1 MNRYLDNRF
10 QKDLQ
15 KKMVLLTGPRQVGK
29 TTLGRNLGGKFG
41 GNLSRNF
48 QQALPAAVYL
58 NYDTPADRA
67 TLLAQAW
74 PKRAPLLILDE
85 IHKMR
90 DWKVWL
96 KGVFDGRTQIDG
108 PSQQSQQILVTGS
121 ARMDTFRQAGES
133 LAGRYFSWRL
143 HPISVREWCEQT
155 GASPAQALTHL
166 LERGGFP
173 EPALADSDEE
183 AQRWRRGYFT
193 DLIREDVLEFSRLH
207 EVNAM
212 RLFAQTLQQRVGSP
226 LSIASIAR
234 DMAVSPKTLTRYL
247 EILEALY
254 IVFTVRPWSRNI
266 TRATLLQPKVYFF
279 DTGLVQGDAGVRFE
293 NLVACHLLKT
303 THWQQDALGKNVD
316 LHYIRT
322 KDGAE
327 VDFALSD
334 VLNGAGDANPVLTHL
349 IECKLS
355 DAKPHAALKRFSQEQ
370 PQAEALQ
377 VVRDLRHEQDF
388 NGLQIRDA
396 ASWLVQLSA

>member
-1 MNRYLDNRF
+1 MNRYLDERI
-10 QKDLQ
+10 QKDLL

-29 TTLGRNLGGKFG
+29 TTLSRNL
-41 GNLSRNF
+41 
-48 QQALPAAVYL
+48 QQALSNAVYL

-67 TLLAQAW
+67 TMLAQSW
-74 PKRAPLLILDE
+74 PKRATLLVLDE

-90 DWKVWL
+90 GWKLWL
-96 KGVFDGRTQIDG
+96 KGVFDGRAQLNG
-108 PSQQSQQILVTGS
+108 VNQQILVTGS

-155 GASPAQALTHL
+155 AASPAQALTHL

-173 EPALADSDEE
+173 EPALADNNEE
-183 AQRWRRGYFT
+183 AERWRSEYFT

-234 DMAVSPKTLTRYL
+234 DMAVAPKTLTRYL

-293 NLVACHLLKT
+293 NLVACHLLKM
-303 THWQQDALGKNVD
+303 THWQQDALGKKVD
-316 LHYIRT
+316 LHFIRT

-334 VLNGAGDANPVLTHL
+334 ASAVDPVLTHL

-355 DAKPHAALKRFSQEQ
+355 DGKPHAALRRFSLEQ
-370 PQAEALQ
+370 PQALAVQ
-377 VVRDLRHEQDF
+377 VVRDLRHEQDHQT
-388 NGLQIRDA
+388 LQIRDA
-396 ASWLVQLSA
+396 AAWLMQLRV

>member
-1 MNRYLDNRF
+1 MNRYLDIRI
-10 QKDLQ
+10 QKDLL

-29 TTLGRNLGGKFG
+29 TTL
-41 GNLSRNF
+41 SRNF
-48 QQALPAAVYL
+48 QQALPTAVYL

-67 TLLAQAW
+67 TMLEQAW

-90 DWKVWL
+90 DWKAWL

-108 PSQQSQQILVTGS
+108 PSRQSQQILVTGS

-155 GASPAQALTHL
+155 TASPAQALTHL

-183 AQRWRRGYFT
+183 AQRWRREYFT

-226 LSIASIAR
+226 LSIASISR

-293 NLVACHLLKT
+293 NLVACHLLKA

-316 LHYIRT
+316 LHYVRT

-327 VDFALSD
+327 VDFALSET
-334 VLNGAGDANPVLTHL
+334 NGANPVLTHL

-370 PQAEALQ
+370 PQAEAVQ
-377 VVRDLRHEQDF
+377 VVRDLRHEQDI

-396 ASWLVQLSA
+396 ASWLMQLGA

>member
-1 MNRYLDNRF
+1 MDRYLDNRI
-10 QKDLQ
+10 QKDLL

-29 TTLGRNLGGKFG
+29 TTLSR
-41 GNLSRNF
+41 NLSRNF
-48 QQALPAAVYL
+48 QQALPTAVYL

-67 TLLAQAW
+67 TMLAQAW

-90 DWKVWL
+90 DWKAWL
-96 KGVFDGRTQIDG
+96 KGVFDGRAQING
-108 PSQQSQQILVTGS
+108 ANQQILVTGS

-173 EPALADSDEE
+173 EPALADSDAE
-183 AQRWRRGYFT
+183 AQRWRREYFT

-226 LSIASIAR
+226 LSIASISR

-293 NLVACHLLKT
+293 NLVACHLLKA

-316 LHYIRT
+316 LHYVRT

-334 VLNGAGDANPVLTHL
+334 VLSGASGATPVLTHL

-355 DAKPHAALKRFSQEQ
+355 DARPHAALKRFSHEQ
-370 PQAEALQ
+370 PQVEALQ

-396 ASWLVQLSA
+396 ASWLMQLSA

>member
-1 MNRYLDNRF
+1 MNRYLDNRI
-10 QKDLQ
+10 QKDLL

-29 TTLGRNLGGKFG
+29 TTLSRHLS
-41 GNLSRNF
+41 GNLSRNL

-67 TLLAQAW
+67 MMLAQAW
-74 PKRAPLLILDE
+74 PRRTPLLILDE
-85 IHKMR
+85 IHKMH

-108 PSQQSQQILVTGS
+108 APQQILVTGS

-173 EPALADSDEE
+173 EPALADSAEE
-183 AQRWRRGYFT
+183 AQRWRRGYFI

-212 RLFAQTLQQRVGSP
+212 RLFAQTLRQRVGSP

-247 EILEALY
+247 EILEALF

-303 THWQQDALGKNVD
+303 THWQQDALGKSVD
-316 LHYIRT
+316 LHYVRT

-334 VLNGAGDANPVLTHL
+334 VLSDAGGANPVLTHL

-355 DAKPHAALKRFSQEQ
+355 DANPHAALRRFSQEQ
-370 PQAEALQ
+370 PHAEAVQ

-396 ASWLVQLSA
+396 ATWLMQLDA

>member
-1 MNRYLDNRF
+1 MPN
-10 QKDLQ
+10 
-15 KKMVLLTGPRQVGK
+15 
-29 TTLGRNLGGKFG
+29 
-41 GNLSRNF
+41 
-48 QQALPAAVYL
+48 
-58 NYDTPADRA
+58 
-67 TLLAQAW
+67 
-74 PKRAPLLILDE
+74 
-85 IHKMR
+85 
-90 DWKVWL
+90 WKAWL
-96 KGVFDGRTQIDG
+96 KGVFDGRANNDG
-108 PSQQSQQILVTGS
+108 INQKILVTGS
-121 ARMDTFRQAGES
+121 ARMDTFRQSGES

-155 GASPAQALTHL
+155 TASPAQALTHL

-183 AQRWRRGYFT
+183 AQRWRREYFN

-234 DMAVSPKTLTRYL
+234 DMAVAPKTLTRYL

-266 TRATLLQPKVYFF
+266 TRATLMQPKVYFF
-279 DTGLVQGDAGVRFE
+279 DTGLVKGDAGVRFE
-293 NLVACHLLKT
+293 NLTACHLLKHV
-303 THWQQDALGKNVD
+303 HWQQDALGKQTD

-334 VLNGAGDANPVLTHL
+334 SSGESPVLTHL

-355 DAKPHAALKRFSQEQ
+355 DAKPHTALKRFAVEQ
-370 PQAEALQ
+370 PNTVAVQ
-377 VVRDLRHEQDF
+377 VVRDLRHEQDI
-388 NGLQIRDA
+388 NGLQIRDGA
-396 ASWLVQLSA
+396 QWLNQLSA

>member
-1 MNRYLDNRF
+1 MNRYLENRIR
-10 QKDLQ
+10 QDLH
-15 KKMVLLTGPRQVGK
+15 KKMILLTGPRQVGK
-29 TTLGRNLGGKFG
+29 TTLSRNLQHEQPD
-41 GNLSRNF
+41 SI
-48 QQALPAAVYL
+48 YL

-67 TLLAQAW
+67 IMLAQTW
-74 PKRAPLLILDE
+74 PQRATLLILDE
-85 IHKMR
+85 IHKMPN
-90 DWKVWL
+90 WKAWL
-96 KGVFDGRTQIDG
+96 KGVFDGRANNDG
-108 PSQQSQQILVTGS
+108 VHQKILVTGS
-121 ARMDTFRQAGES
+121 ARMDTFRQSGES

-155 GASPAQALTHL
+155 AASPAQALTHL

-173 EPALADSDEE
+173 EPALAQSDED
-183 AQRWRRGYFT
+183 AQRWRREYFN

-234 DMAVSPKTLTRYL
+234 DMATAPKTLTRYL

-266 TRATLLQPKVYFF
+266 TRATLMQPKVYFF
-279 DTGLVQGDAGVRFE
+279 DTGLVKGDAGVRFE
-293 NLVACHLLKT
+293 NLTACHLLKHV
-303 THWQQDALGKNVD
+303 HWQQDALGKQTD
-316 LHYIRT
+316 LHYIKT

-334 VLNGAGDANPVLTHL
+334 ASGENPVLTHL

-355 DAKPHAALKRFSQEQ
+355 DTKPHTALKRFALEQ
-370 PQAEALQ
+370 PNAVAVQ
-377 VVRDLRHEQDF
+377 VVRDLRHEQDI
-388 NGLQIRDA
+388 NGLQIRDGA
-396 ASWLVQLSA
+396 QWFNQLSA

>member
-1 MNRYLDNRF
+1 MNRYLDTRI
-10 QKDLQ
+10 QKDLL

-29 TTLGRNLGGKFG
+29 TTLSRHLG

-48 QQALPAAVYL
+48 QQALPTAVYL

-67 TLLAQAW
+67 VMLAQAW
-74 PKRAPLLILDE
+74 PKRTPLLILDE

-90 DWKVWL
+90 DWKTWL

-108 PSQQSQQILVTGS
+108 PNQQSQQSQQSQQILVTSS

-173 EPALADSDEE
+173 EPALADNDEE
-183 AQRWRRGYFT
+183 AQRWRREYFT

-212 RLFAQTLQQRVGSP
+212 RLFAQTLQQRVGAP
-226 LSIASIAR
+226 LSIASISR

-293 NLVACHLLKT
+293 NLVACHLLKA

-316 LHYIRT
+316 LHYVRT

-327 VDFALSD
+327 VDFALSGP
-334 VLNGAGDANPVLTHL
+334 NGANPVLTHL

-355 DAKPHAALKRFSQEQ
+355 DAKPHAALRRFAQEQ

-377 VVRDLRHEQDF
+377 VVRDLRHEQDL
-388 NGLQIRDA
+388 NGVQIRDA
-396 ASWLVQLSA
+396 ASWLLQLSA

>member
-1 MNRYLDNRF
+1 MNRYLETRIR
-10 QKDLQ
+10 QDLR

-29 TTLGRNLGGKFG
+29 TTLSRNLQHP
-41 GNLSRNF
+41 NS
-48 QQALPAAVYL
+48 VYL

-67 TLLAQAW
+67 VMLAQTW
-74 PKRAPLLILDE
+74 PQRAPLLVLDE
-85 IHKMR
+85 IHKMPN
-90 DWKVWL
+90 WKAWL
-96 KGVFDGRTQIDG
+96 KGVFDGRAKNGGVFQE
-108 PSQQSQQILVTGS
+108 ILVTGS
-121 ARMDTFRQAGES
+121 ARLDTFRQTGES

-155 GASPAQALTHL
+155 AASPAEALTHL

-173 EPALADSDEE
+173 EPALAEIDEE
-183 AQRWRRGYFT
+183 AQRWRREYFN
-193 DLIREDVLEFSRLH
+193 DLIREDVLEFSRVH

-212 RLFAQTLQQRVGSP
+212 RMFAQTLQQRVGSP

-234 DMAVSPKTLTRYL
+234 DMGVAPKTLTRYL

-266 TRATLLQPKVYFF
+266 ARATLMQPKVYFF
-279 DTGLVQGDAGVRFE
+279 DTGLVKGNAGARFE
-293 NLVACHLLKT
+293 NLTACHLLKHI
-303 THWQQDALGKNVD
+303 HWQQDALGKQTD

-334 VLNGAGDANPVLTHL
+334 SSGAEPVLTHL

-355 DAKPHAALKRFSQEQ
+355 DAKPHPALKRFATEQ
-370 PQAEALQ
+370 PNAVAVQ
-377 VVRDLRHEQDF
+377 VVRDVRHEQDIQD
-388 NGLQIRDA
+388 LQIRDA
-396 ASWLVQLSA
+396 AAWLNQLGA

>member
-1 MNRYLDNRF
+1 MNRYLEARIRT
-10 QKDLQ
+10 DLQ

-29 TTLGRNLGGKFG
+29 TTLSHNL
-41 GNLSRNF
+41 
-48 QQALPAAVYL
+48 QQDLQSAIYL
-58 NYDTPADRA
+58 NYDTPDDRA
-67 TLLAQAW
+67 TMLAQSW
-74 PKRAPLLILDE
+74 PQRAPLLILDE
-85 IHKMR
+85 LHKMP
-90 DWKVWL
+90 DWKAWL
-96 KGVFDGRTQIDG
+96 KGVFDGRARVG
-108 PSQQSQQILVTGS
+108 GVSQQILVTGS
-121 ARMDTFRQAGES
+121 ARMETFRQAGES

-143 HPISVREWCEQT
+143 HPISVREWCEQIN
-155 GASPAQALTHL
+155 AAPAEAMTHL

-173 EPALADSDEE
+173 EPALAASNEDAE
-183 AQRWRRGYFT
+183 RWRREYFT

-234 DMAVSPKTLTRYL
+234 DMAVAPTTLTRYL
-247 EILEALY
+247 AILEALF

-266 TRATLLQPKVYFF
+266 TRATLQQPKVYFF

-293 NLVACHLLKT
+293 NLVACHLLKQV
-303 THWQQDALGKNVD
+303 HWQQDAQGKNVD

-334 VLNGAGDANPVLTHL
+334 ASTAEPKLTHL

-355 DAKPHAALKRFSQEQ
+355 DAKPHAALKRFSIEQ
-370 PQAEALQ
+370 PEAVAVQL
-377 VVRDLRHEQDF
+377 VRDLRHEQDK
-388 NGLQIRDA
+388 GELQIRDA
-396 ASWLVQLSA
+396 AKWLAALGA